1 MKSAGSRTLLLRLE
15 RGPPLA
21 RGRQYA
27 SSVAWLVGSYP
38 KHSAWCLLVAARQQK
53 QSTQC
58 TSKESQLTMRRAT
71 SGASI
76 GPLSK
81 QLTPIL
87 SVAAHEGPYAFKFK
101 GLTLWL
107 AKMPCLKL
115 RGAFRRRATR
125 RLTCAVLEDAAAAPP
140 PAQTAQ
146 NARRGQEIPS
156 RCNRDS
162 AG

>member
-1 MKSAGSRTLLLRLE
+1 
-15 RGPPLA
+15 
-21 RGRQYA
+21 
-27 SSVAWLVGSYP
+27 
-38 KHSAWCLLVAARQQK
+38 
-53 QSTQC
+53 
-58 TSKESQLTMRRAT
+58 MRRAT

-107 AKMPCLKL
+107 VKPPRLKL
-115 RGAFRRRATR
+115 FGAFRRITTR

-140 PAQTAQ
+140 PAETTR
-146 NARRGQEIPS
+146 NARFKREIPS
-156 RCNRDS
+156 RCGRDS
-162 AG
+162 AATDVTAAKTAGPHRAKRV

>member
-1 MKSAGSRTLLLRLE
+1 
-15 RGPPLA
+15 
-21 RGRQYA
+21 
-27 SSVAWLVGSYP
+27 
-38 KHSAWCLLVAARQQK
+38 
-53 QSTQC
+53 
-58 TSKESQLTMRRAT
+58 MRRAT

-107 AKMPCLKL
+107 VKTPRLKL
-115 RGAFRRRATR
+115 LGAFRRTDTR
-125 RLTCAVLEDAAAAPP
+125 HLTCAVLEAAAAAPP
-140 PAQTAQ
+140 PAESAQ

-156 RCNRDS
+156 RCGRDS
-162 AG
+162 AGLTSPPRNRRP

>member
-1 MKSAGSRTLLLRLE
+1 
-15 RGPPLA
+15 
-21 RGRQYA
+21 
-27 SSVAWLVGSYP
+27 
-38 KHSAWCLLVAARQQK
+38 
-53 QSTQC
+53 
-58 TSKESQLTMRRAT
+58 MRRAT

-107 AKMPCLKL
+107 VKTPRLKL
-115 RGAFRRRATR
+115 LGAFRRTDTR

-140 PAQTAQ
+140 PAETAQ
-146 NARRGQEIPS
+146 NACYKPEIPS
-156 RCNRDS
+156 RCGDIVAR
-162 AG
+162 AGHKKRRHKGDHRRHEPELPALPGPRHFTL

>member
-1 MKSAGSRTLLLRLE
+1 
-15 RGPPLA
+15 
-21 RGRQYA
+21 
-27 SSVAWLVGSYP
+27 
-38 KHSAWCLLVAARQQK
+38 
-53 QSTQC
+53 
-58 TSKESQLTMRRAT
+58 MRRAT

-107 AKMPCLKL
+107 AKTPRLKL
-115 RGAFRRRATR
+115 LGAFRRTDTR

-140 PAQTAQ
+140 PAEIAR

-156 RCNRDS
+156 RCGRDS
-162 AG
+162 AD

>member
-1 MKSAGSRTLLLRLE
+1 
-15 RGPPLA
+15 
-21 RGRQYA
+21 
-27 SSVAWLVGSYP
+27 
-38 KHSAWCLLVAARQQK
+38 
-53 QSTQC
+53 
-58 TSKESQLTMRRAT
+58 MRRAT

-107 AKMPCLKL
+107 VKTPRLKL
-115 RGAFRRRATR
+115 LGAFRGTAPSRSA
-125 RLTCAVLEDAAAAPP
+125 CAVPEAAAAAPL
-140 PAQTAQ
+140 PAKSAQ
-146 NARRGQEIPS
+146 NARRGCEIPS
-156 RCNRDS
+156 RCGRDS

>member
-1 MKSAGSRTLLLRLE
+1 
-15 RGPPLA
+15 
-21 RGRQYA
+21 
-27 SSVAWLVGSYP
+27 
-38 KHSAWCLLVAARQQK
+38 
-53 QSTQC
+53 
-58 TSKESQLTMRRAT
+58 MRRAT

-107 AKMPCLKL
+107 VKTPCLKL
-115 RGAFRRRATR
+115 HGAFRRITAC

-146 NARRGQEIPS
+146 ELENDREIPS
-156 RCNRDS
+156 RCGDIVAR
-162 AG
+162 AGHKKRRHKSDHRRHEPELPALPGPRHFTL